1 MKKIKKKNNKR
12 TLLLVIIVL
21 IIGINLGYSAL
32 SASLKINS
40 TAGVANTTWDIHFE
54 NAAATSI
61 SNITP
66 TTSPSAQPSAKK
78 VTLTYNIT
86 LTKPGDIYEFTVN
99 VKNGGTLDAMLSS
112 FTNQFKIG
120 SGSWQNVSASTL
132 PNYLLYSVT
141 YSDGVSL
148 KAKDKLQAGSSETL
162 KVHIEFNKD
171 VSTTDLTN
179 ASGKTI
185 YFTLSLNYNQT
196 DGTEFAS
203 HNFVYTTSTTSC
215 NIGSTIP
222 SGVTTT
228 TTVPNATYWIKHN
241 LDKDGK
247 ITDSFAEFKVTS
259 SHVSSNPGMVAGT
272 YSLKGADKA
281 FYADNYNK
289 LKTAFGYD
297 SYPGRCYLYQGSI
310 YCNNS
315 DFSVEQS
322 AAATGYVGC
331 DEDTPECEVNPDGSS
346 HCY

>member
-1 MKKIKKKNNKR
+1 MKRRKSYKYIYG
-12 TLLLVIIVL
+12 LLVVF
-21 IIGINLGYSAL
+21 IGIGFAYLTANLNINGTTKVSAT
-32 SASLKINS
+32 I
-40 TAGVANTTWDIHFE
+40 WDVHFE
-54 NAAATSI
+54 NVAATSL
-61 SNITP
+61 SNVTP
-66 TTSPSAQPSAKK
+66 STAPSAPAASK
-78 VTLTYNIT
+78 VTTLTYAVT
-86 LTKPGDIYEFTVN
+86 LVKPGDIYEFTVD
-99 VKNGGTLDAMLSS
+99 VKNAGTLDAMLNS

-148 KAKDKLQAGSSETL
+148 KEKDKLQAGSSETL

-241 LDKDGK
+241 LDKDGI